1 MRQVLKGSTS
11 QRKCRQY
18 IERDNLAGH
27 KRLYLDYFVDTP
39 VYPPNLF
46 RRRFWMS
53 RSLFLRIQSK
63 VKTYEPYF
71 IQKRDNAQRLGLS
84 SLRKITDALRMLAYG
99 VIADFRDEYVQIR
112 ESTAIESL
120 KKFVKAVVDIFSKEY
135 LRSPNNENIARLLA
149 NGERGGFLGM
159 LGSIN
164 CMHWKWKNCPAVWK
178 GQYSGHIHEPTIVL
192 EAVASF
198 DLWI

>member
-99 VIADFRDEYVQIR
+99 VTADFRDEYVWIG
-112 ESTAIESL
+112 ETIAIKSQ
-120 KKFVKAVVDIFSKEY
+120 KKFVAMVINIFSK
-135 LRSPNNENIARLLA
+135 
-149 NGERGGFLGM
+149 
-159 LGSIN
+159 
-164 CMHWKWKNCPAVWK
+164 
-178 GQYSGHIHEPTIVL
+178 
-192 EAVASF
+192 
-198 DLWI
+198 